1 LHKPE
6 TEKPNQNQTK
16 INIKTEPKKP
26 SQIEK
31 KPKPNPLEIIK
42 KTTKNNIVFSF

>member
-16 INIKTEPKKP
+16 INIKTEQKKP

-31 KPKPNPLEIIK
+31 KTETKPIRNYK
-42 KTTKNNIVFSF
+42 KKPQKTI